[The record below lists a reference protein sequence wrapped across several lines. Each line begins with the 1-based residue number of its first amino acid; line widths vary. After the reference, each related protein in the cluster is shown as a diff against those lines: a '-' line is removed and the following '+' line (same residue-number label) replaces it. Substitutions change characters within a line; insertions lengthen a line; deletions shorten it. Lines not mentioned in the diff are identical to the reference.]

1 MTQRAMIVQTPIN
14 GATHVMPC
22 VRPYAEANPSPSTAR
37 AMPVI
42 RSFPVSVGNRL
53 NPTTHGETA
62 R

>member
-1 MTQRAMIVQTPIN
+1 MIVHMPIN
-14 GATHVMPC
+14 GATQVMPC